1 MWSEVTQQDRSY
13 SLQRTTC
20 DSWSYPRPCATR
32 QSQLQPEVNSW
43 HINKTKYTN
52 QRCVLTGVTG
62 EDVSSETGDAADD
75 DGGEDDDPAA
85 GSSLAA
91 RRASGLI
98 SGHVLQHLL
107 LSALLS
113 FSSALSGALSPLTLR
128 GPAHL
133 PPSLPPSLPS
143 SLPSSL
149 PPSLPRLHT
158 HNLFVWMS
166 TAPRAVCGFDIM

>member
-1 MWSEVTQQDRSY
+1 MWSEVTQQNRSY

-20 DSWSYPRPCATR
+20 LSWSFPRPRLTR
-32 QSQLQPEVNSW
+32 QSQLQPEANSW
-43 HINKTKYTN
+43 QQNKTEYKN
-52 QRCVLTGVTG
+52 QCCVLTCV
-62 EDVSSETGDAADD
+62 TGDAAAAAADD
-75 DGGEDDDPAA
+75 DDDDDDDDDSAP
-85 GSSLAA
+85 GSSLDA

-107 LSALLS
+107 LSSLLS

-133 PPSLPPSLPS
+133 PPSLPPF
-143 SLPSSL
+143 L
-149 PPSLPRLHT
+149 PPSLSCT
-158 HNLFVWMS
+158 HNLLVRMS